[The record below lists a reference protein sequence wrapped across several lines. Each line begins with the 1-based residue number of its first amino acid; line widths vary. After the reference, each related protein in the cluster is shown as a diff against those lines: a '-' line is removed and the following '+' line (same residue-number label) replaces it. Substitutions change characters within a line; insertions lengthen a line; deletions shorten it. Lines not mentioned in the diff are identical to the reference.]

1 MIENFLNEFR
11 TIRWLVKLRDDE
23 HVIGFMMILLIF
35 RMDIV
40 GNLTVTVNGVLVVT
54 TKENINRYTGCP
66 RQSLPTSGVTKAFDC
81 STEERSN

>member
-11 TIRWLVKLRDDE
+11 TIRWLVKLRDNE
-23 HVIGFMMILLIF
+23 YVTGFRILLISW
-35 RMDIV
+35 MDIV